1 MHWQG
6 FMFSRIRRSIG
17 RFFNKSRKINH
28 EPINKV
34 SLIVII
40 IVDLFIL
47 FNVFVGLDDVSR
59 WPMSPQ
65 IAYPCQYSWQEYR
78 NSSISD
84 KDYNRINEVLSVTNE
99 PWQQSYLDAAEG
111 QLGSV
116 SNICLQYEQVEEAV
130 DPPANRDIAQ
140 AINNVQAEINSFKD
154 KNSTIRQQYDSTL
167 LEEIAGQPREQSIN
181 NVEAAQA
188 RAEIEQ
194 NDRAIAQRETTLAT
208 LKTDLLN
215 TAESQS
221 YLAFLNNDSQFAE
234 VDSGYSRASFW
245 YPSIQLLFQALFL
258 LPLIFLASTI
268 HQFAQRKGYG
278 YVSLISWHLLVIFLI
293 PLIWKVFEFLQI
305 GFLFEWIAD
314 VIEVLFG
321 GLQFLWNYVQILLIP
336 IIGFGI
342 IKFLQKVVF
351 NTRIQAANRVQKM
364 RCVSCAKKIR
374 KYDVYCPHCSY
385 PQYQECPSCHNLT
398 YKHLPHCKHCG
409 ENQLLDL

>member
-1 MHWQG
+1 M
-6 FMFSRIRRSIG
+6 RRRYWLTLREQAKSSCEQASAQSSPKLDSICTG
-17 RFFNKSRKINH
+17 KVLCSLVFVAPSVAFFNKSRKINH

-130 DPPANRDIAQ
+130 DSPANRDIAQ

-194 NDRAIAQRETTLAT
+194 NDRAIR
-208 LKTDLLN
+208 
-215 TAESQS
+215 TARNHPSNSQ
-221 YLAFLNNDSQFAE
+221 N
-234 VDSGYSRASFW
+234 
-245 YPSIQLLFQALFL
+245 
-258 LPLIFLASTI
+258 
-268 HQFAQRKGYG
+268 
-278 YVSLISWHLLVIFLI
+278 
-293 PLIWKVFEFLQI
+293 
-305 GFLFEWIAD
+305 
-314 VIEVLFG
+314 
-321 GLQFLWNYVQILLIP
+321 
-336 IIGFGI
+336 
-342 IKFLQKVVF
+342 
-351 NTRIQAANRVQKM
+351 
-364 RCVSCAKKIR
+364 
-374 KYDVYCPHCSY
+374 
-385 PQYQECPSCHNLT
+385 
-398 YKHLPHCKHCG
+398 
-409 ENQLLDL
+409 